1 LPRFIAPAVPLIKA
15 VNSSIWV
22 HRLLGLRASSRA
34 GAGIAPLPGRQ
45 LGLGGR
51 PFPLP
56 PPARV
61 SLPGPLHRTGG
72 IAAADSDI
80 KRTAPMG
87 PRGIHRGCGSTVTMT
102 TAGTGKGR
110 RSSPARSTTRDSSP
124 TWGIER
130 EAAIRRNRTYQ
141 KCSSPHRKGPQRLDV
156 CRVADVK
163 VREQLIHMLAEGIP

>member
-1 LPRFIAPAVPLIKA
+1 MLRSRELERIHGGRWEQGEIVGADYRHSHEPSLPRFIAPAGPLIKA
-15 VNSSIWV
+15 VNPSIRV
-22 HRLLGLRASSRA
+22 HRLLGLRASSRV

-61 SLPGPLHRTGG
+61 SLPGPLPRTGG

-87 PRGIHRGCGSTVTMT
+87 PRGIHQGWGSTVTTT

-110 RSSPARSTTRDSSP
+110 RSSPAR
-124 TWGIER
+124 
-130 EAAIRRNRTYQ
+130 
-141 KCSSPHRKGPQRLDV
+141 
-156 CRVADVK
+156 
-163 VREQLIHMLAEGIP
+163 